1 MLQSLAAAVPGR
13 RHGPGHPR
21 PAVAIP
27 TGNPAQLPIIASATR
42 ADHDIYAFTRRPA
55 PPETQTDRSKRQG
68 AFTSGSTQLRDGHR
82 GMIPRTPPLR
92 SSTSSD
98 SSPSPRSP
106 RDPPSCERDDSG
118 VGAARPE
125 QHVGDQVGRR
135 PTRVSRPGRYPAADT
150 PTSPAGRLV
159 VSDLSPL
166 LCFLF
171 STRGGQ
177 IERALETQRKQSH
190 RPGDH
195 AAKGLQLAIC

>member
-150 PTSPAGRLV
+150 PTSPAGRPARRLR
-159 VSDLSPL
+159 SSPPPL
-166 LCFLF
+166 LFILHARRT
-171 STRGGQ
+171 SRTRARDAMQ
-177 IERALETQRKQSH
+177 AKPPAR
-190 RPGDH
+190 RPR
-195 AAKGLQLAIC
+195 C